1 MCAVCGA
8 PTSLACL
15 RVPAS
20 NSQRLPRTV
29 DRRAAYISP
38 PRLVCVMCT
47 SFLPVAFGG
56 SRCVPIRPLVLCARS
71 TEPTDHP
78 SGSGGLAGTPMGTYR
93 PPGCPFL
100 IRTPMGTR
108 VTRGTPPS
116 NFTYSWA
123 VADFAL
129 TSSREYSESE
139 DATWCNRKLRLSCV
153 QWTNKMF
160 LVVLAQSGGFF
171 LAR

>member
-78 SGSGGLAGTPMGTYR
+78 SGPGGLAGTPMGTYR
-93 PPGCPFL
+93 PPGCPFF

-108 VTRGTPPS
+108 VTRGHAP
-116 NFTYSWA
+116 
-123 VADFAL
+123 
-129 TSSREYSESE
+129 
-139 DATWCNRKLRLSCV
+139 LRLYVQLGSCRLRTDLQSRVLGIRRRDLV
-153 QWTNKMF
+153 QSKAKIELHSMD
-160 LVVLAQSGGFF
+160 Q
-171 LAR
+171 

>member
-78 SGSGGLAGTPMGTYR
+78 SGSVGLAGTPMGTYR

-108 VTRGTPPS
+108 VTRGHAP
-116 NFTYSWA
+116 
-123 VADFAL
+123 
-129 TSSREYSESE
+129 
-139 DATWCNRKLRLSCV
+139 LRLYVQLGSCRLRTDLQSRVLGIRRRDLV
-153 QWTNKMF
+153 QSKAKIELHWMR
-160 LVVLAQSGGFF
+160 Q
-171 LAR
+171 